1 MDGGLMTN
9 FTNAL
14 PRRLYRAAQIQQ
26 LDRVV
31 IEEFSI
37 TGFRLMQAAGAAAFN
52 ALLEQWPRAKRLLVF
67 TGAGKNGGDGYIVAG
82 LAKDFG
88 MMVEIIQV
96 GERAKCTG
104 DAKQAFEWAEKQQVT
119 MTSFADFQQQESVD
133 YSHTIMVDALL
144 GTGLNRE
151 VTGEYKLA
159 IERINNAGYP
169 VLAID
174 IPSGLNADTGRAMG
188 AAVNA
193 DLTVTFIGLKQGLL
207 TGQGRDFVGI
217 LIFNDLDV
225 PDEVYSHDSSPSPAA
240 QRIDIN
246 YASKFLASRP
256 HSSHKGDYGH
266 VVIVGGNYGYGG
278 AALMAAEA
286 AQRSGAGLV
295 SVITR
300 SAHRPAFLGKLP
312 EIMMFGTEDEEA
324 PVDELLARASVI
336 VIGPGLGRSEWSRTL
351 LQLALSKQVSA
362 GIPLVVDA
370 DGLNLLS
377 ERSDSKVV
385 IKRDNWILTPHAGE
399 AARLLGSTVADVQAD
414 RFAAVTELYNRWG
427 GCCLLKGSGSLIAA
441 PNEELFLCTE
451 GNAGMA
457 SGGLGDVLSGVIAGL
472 VAQKLTLPQSLC
484 CAVCIHGEAADLAM
498 EAGGQRGMIATDLSR
513 HIRQLVNPTH

>member
-1 MDGGLMTN
+1 
-9 FTNAL
+9 
-14 PRRLYRAAQIQQ
+14 
-26 LDRVV
+26 
-31 IEEFSI
+31 
-37 TGFRLMQAAGAAAFN
+37 
-52 ALLEQWPRAKRLLVF
+52 
-67 TGAGKNGGDGYIVAG
+67 
-82 LAKDFG
+82 
-88 MMVEIIQV
+88 
-96 GERAKCTG
+96 
-104 DAKQAFEWAEKQQVT
+104 
-119 MTSFADFQQQESVD
+119 
-133 YSHTIMVDALL
+133 
-144 GTGLNRE
+144 
-151 VTGEYKLA
+151 
-159 IERINNAGYP
+159 
-169 VLAID
+169 
-174 IPSGLNADTGRAMG
+174 MG

-225 PDEVYSHDSSPSPAA
+225 PDEVYSHGSSPSPAA

-312 EIMMFGTEDEEA
+312 EIMMFGTEDEDA

>member
-1 MDGGLMTN
+1 
-9 FTNAL
+9 
-14 PRRLYRAAQIQQ
+14 
-26 LDRVV
+26 
-31 IEEFSI
+31 
-37 TGFRLMQAAGAAAFN
+37 
-52 ALLEQWPRAKRLLVF
+52 
-67 TGAGKNGGDGYIVAG
+67 
-82 LAKDFG
+82 
-88 MMVEIIQV
+88 
-96 GERAKCTG
+96 
-104 DAKQAFEWAEKQQVT
+104 
-119 MTSFADFQQQESVD
+119 
-133 YSHTIMVDALL
+133 
-144 GTGLNRE
+144 
-151 VTGEYKLA
+151 
-159 IERINNAGYP
+159 
-169 VLAID
+169 
-174 IPSGLNADTGRAMG
+174 
-188 AAVNA
+188 
-193 DLTVTFIGLKQGLL
+193 
-207 TGQGRDFVGI
+207 
-217 LIFNDLDV
+217 
-225 PDEVYSHDSSPSPAA
+225 
-240 QRIDIN
+240 
-246 YASKFLASRP
+246 
-256 HSSHKGDYGH
+256 
-266 VVIVGGNYGYGG
+266 
-278 AALMAAEA
+278 MAAEA

-300 SAHRPAFLGKLP
+300 SAHRPAFLGKFP
-312 EIMMFGTEDEEA
+312 EIMMFGTEDEDA

-457 SGGLGDVLSGVIAGL
+457 SGGMGDVLSGVIAGL

>member
-1 MDGGLMTN
+1 
-9 FTNAL
+9 
-14 PRRLYRAAQIQQ
+14 
-26 LDRVV
+26 
-31 IEEFSI
+31 
-37 TGFRLMQAAGAAAFN
+37 
-52 ALLEQWPRAKRLLVF
+52 
-67 TGAGKNGGDGYIVAG
+67 
-82 LAKDFG
+82 
-88 MMVEIIQV
+88 
-96 GERAKCTG
+96 
-104 DAKQAFEWAEKQQVT
+104 
-119 MTSFADFQQQESVD
+119 
-133 YSHTIMVDALL
+133 
-144 GTGLNRE
+144 
-151 VTGEYKLA
+151 
-159 IERINNAGYP
+159 
-169 VLAID
+169 
-174 IPSGLNADTGRAMG
+174 
-188 AAVNA
+188 
-193 DLTVTFIGLKQGLL
+193 
-207 TGQGRDFVGI
+207 
-217 LIFNDLDV
+217 
-225 PDEVYSHDSSPSPAA
+225 
-240 QRIDIN
+240 
-246 YASKFLASRP
+246 
-256 HSSHKGDYGH
+256 
-266 VVIVGGNYGYGG
+266 
-278 AALMAAEA
+278 MAAEA

-312 EIMMFGTEDEEA
+312 EIMMFGTEDEDA

-377 ERSDSKVV
+377 ERSESGVA

-457 SGGLGDVLSGVIAGL
+457 SGGMGDVLSGVIAGL

-498 EAGGQRGMIATDLSR
+498 EADGQRGMIATDLSR
-513 HIRQLVNPTH
+513 YIRQLVNPTP

>member
-9 FTNAL
+9 FANAL
-14 PRRLYRAAQIQQ
+14 PQRLYRAAQIRQ

-37 TGFRLMQAAGAAAFN
+37 PGFRLMQTAGAAAFN

-67 TGAGKNGGDGYIVAG
+67 TGAGKNSGDGYIVAG

-104 DAKQAFEWAEKQQVT
+104 DAKQALEWAEKQHVT
-119 MTSFADFQQQESVD
+119 MSSFADFQQQERVD

-225 PDEVYSHDSSPSPAA
+225 PDEVYSHESS
-240 QRIDIN
+240 
-246 YASKFLASRP
+246 
-256 HSSHKGDYGH
+256 SS
-266 VVIVGGNYGYGG
+266 V
-278 AALMAAEA
+278 A
-286 AQRSGAGLV
+286 
-295 SVITR
+295 
-300 SAHRPAFLGKLP
+300 
-312 EIMMFGTEDEEA
+312 
-324 PVDELLARASVI
+324 
-336 VIGPGLGRSEWSRTL
+336 
-351 LQLALSKQVSA
+351 
-362 GIPLVVDA
+362 
-370 DGLNLLS
+370 
-377 ERSDSKVV
+377 DSK
-385 IKRDNWILTPHAGE
+385 
-399 AARLLGSTVADVQAD
+399 
-414 RFAAVTELYNRWG
+414 
-427 GCCLLKGSGSLIAA
+427 
-441 PNEELFLCTE
+441 
-451 GNAGMA
+451 
-457 SGGLGDVLSGVIAGL
+457 
-472 VAQKLTLPQSLC
+472 
-484 CAVCIHGEAADLAM
+484 
-498 EAGGQRGMIATDLSR
+498 
-513 HIRQLVNPTH
+513 